1 MIMALPMKTSLLLSA
16 LGGAAAYLWVR
27 HKQRQEERL
36 VPAAAFAGPG
46 AAIGSFAQ
54 VRDAG
59 PEHMRDGE
67 AHDWDQTDEASDQSF
82 PASDPPST
90 Y

>member
-1 MIMALPMKTSLLLSA
+1 MMMALPLNSSVLLSM
-16 LGGAAAYLWVR
+16 LGGAAVYYWMR
-27 HKQRQEERL
+27 QKQREEEHL

-46 AAIGSFAQ
+46 AAVGSFTQ

-59 PEHMRDGE
+59 PEHMRDGD
-67 AHDWDQTDEASDQSF
+67 AQDWDLTDEASDQSF

>member
-1 MIMALPMKTSLLLSA
+1 MMALPLKSSVLLSM
-16 LGGAAAYLWVR
+16 LGGAAVYYWMR
-27 HKQRQEERL
+27 QKQREEEHL

-46 AAIGSFAQ
+46 AAVGSFTQ

-59 PEHMRDGE
+59 PEHMRDGDAQE
-67 AHDWDQTDEASDQSF
+67 CDLTDEASDQSF

>member
-1 MIMALPMKTSLLLSA
+1 MMMAIPLKSSLLLSA
-16 LGGAAAYLWVR
+16 LGGAAVYYWMR
-27 HKQRQEERL
+27 KHQREEEQL

-46 AAIGSFAQ
+46 AAVGSFTQ

-59 PEHMRDGE
+59 PAHMRDGDT
-67 AHDWDQTDEASDQSF
+67 HDWDSTDEASDQSF
-82 PASDPPST
+82 PASDPPAT

>member
-16 LGGAAAYLWVR
+16 LGGAAVYFWMR
-27 HKQRQEERL
+27 HKAHEDKL

-46 AAIGSFAQ
+46 AAIGSFSQ

-59 PEHMRDGE
+59 PEHMRDGD